1 MLREWC
7 IVFMVSFYLM
17 QEITMA
23 EQSTK
28 GDIRAVFFDVDG
40 TLLSNDSNSVPESA
54 RAALRE
60 LRRRGIKVVIA
71 TARHMSD
78 LEKMPVNDMEFD
90 GYVVLNGQ
98 LICGSDHKMYAGKS
112 IDRGEM
118 EVLSRIFE
126 AKKIPF
132 VMVTENDSYINYVN
146 DTVKETQEE
155 FHDDVPETGRYYGEN
170 VYQIMAF
177 VSEKE
182 KQLLDDLLD
191 ECAITSWSDSGIDII
206 PRDGGKTAG
215 IQIFLDE
222 NGIDRSETM
231 AFGDGENDIE
241 MLEYVGIGVAMGNGK
256 EKVKAAADYVTDTV
270 ENNGIEKALKHFGL
284 IGDDAFA

>member
-1 MLREWC
+1 
-7 IVFMVSFYLM
+7 
-17 QEITMA
+17 MA
-23 EQSTK
+23 ET
-28 GDIRAVFFDVDG
+28 DIKPNIKAIFFDVDG
-40 TLLSNDSNSVPESA
+40 TLLSNDTNSVPDSTR
-54 RAALRE
+54 RALQE
-60 LRRRGIKVVIA
+60 LRKRGIKVVIA

-78 LEKMPVNDMEFD
+78 LEKMAVNDMEFD
-90 GYVVLNGQ
+90 GYIVLNGQ
-98 LICGSDHKMYAGKS
+98 LICDSDHKMYAGKP

-126 AKKIPF
+126 TKKIPF
-132 VMVTENDSYINYVN
+132 VMVTENDTYINYVN

-177 VSEKE
+177 VSDKE
-182 KQLLDDLLD
+182 KQLLEDLLD
-191 ECAITSWSDSGIDII
+191 ECAITSWSDAGIDII

-215 IQIFLDE
+215 IQVYLDE
-222 NGIDRSETM
+222 NGIDISETM

-256 EKVKAAADYVTDTV
+256 DKVKAAADYVTDTV

-284 IGDDAFA
+284 ID

>member
-1 MLREWC
+1 
-7 IVFMVSFYLM
+7 
-17 QEITMA
+17 MA